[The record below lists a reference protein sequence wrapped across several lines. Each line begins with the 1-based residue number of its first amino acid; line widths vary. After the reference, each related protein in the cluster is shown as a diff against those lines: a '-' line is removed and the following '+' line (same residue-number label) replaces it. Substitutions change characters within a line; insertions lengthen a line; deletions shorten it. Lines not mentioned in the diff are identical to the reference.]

1 MPIVSSSYVLGHAQR
16 NGTRYV
22 TETHTWD
29 GGLPPTVLEYG
40 PVPDTV
46 DYQAVA
52 DARAAQLEDQAA
64 QQEFEEALN
73 NGA

>member
-1 MPIVSSSYVLGHAQR
+1 MASIISSEFTLGHQQA

-46 DYQAVA
+46 DHQAIA
-52 DARAAQLEDQAA
+52 NARATQLMDQLA
-64 QQEFEEALN
+64 QQEFEEIIG
-73 NGA
+73 GA

>member
-1 MPIVSSSYVLGHAQR
+1 MASIISSSFTLGHAQA
-16 NGTRYV
+16 NGARYV

-40 PVPDTV
+40 PVPDTI
-46 DYQAVA
+46 DHQAIA
-52 DARAAQLEDQAA
+52 DARAAGLMTGQAEI
-64 QQEFEEALN
+64 EFGAII

>member
-1 MPIVSSSYVLGHAQR
+1 MSVIISSTFTLGHAQT

-22 TETHTWD
+22 TEMHTWD
-29 GGLPPTVLEYG
+29 DDTYTILEYG

-46 DYQAVA
+46 DHQAIA
-52 DARAAQLEDQAA
+52 NARAEQIMEQMA
-64 QQEFEEALN
+64 QQEFEEVL

>member
-1 MPIVSSSYVLGHAQR
+1 MASIISSTYVLGHAQA

-29 GGLPPTVLEYG
+29 SGLPATVIEYG

-46 DYQAVA
+46 NYQTVA
-52 DARAAQLEDQAA
+52 DARATQIMAQMAD
-64 QQEFEEALN
+64 QEFEAFL

>member
-1 MPIVSSSYVLGHAQR
+1 MATITSSAYALGHQQA

-46 DYQAVA
+46 DYQAAANARAVQIMAAMA
-52 DARAAQLEDQAA
+52 DA
-64 QQEFEEALN
+64 EARSLMD
-73 NGA
+73 GS

>member
-1 MPIVSSSYVLGHAQR
+1 MASIVSSTFVLGHAQR

-29 GGLPPTVLEYG
+29 SGLPPTIIEYG

-46 DYQAVA
+46 NHQAVA
-52 DARAAQLEDQAA
+52 NARAVQLMEQAA
-64 QQEFEEALN
+64 QAEFEELIG
-73 NGA
+73 GA

>member
-1 MPIVSSSYVLGHAQR
+1 MAAIVASTFVLGHAQR

-22 TETHTWD
+22 TETHEWD
-29 GGLPPTVLEYG
+29 DGNRTVLEYG

-52 DARAAQLEDQAA
+52 NARAVQIMEQMA
-64 QQEFEEALN
+64 QQEFEGLI
-73 NGA
+73 GGS